1 MSNIDGKI
9 ISSKIKEEL
18 KTEIKTYMIKPC
30 LAVIQI
36 GNDEASNVY
45 ISAKQK
51 ACSEVGIYLKHI
63 KFDEDSR
70 EIEIINKIIELN
82 NDEYVHGILLQLPI
96 PEKFNEEKLINYI
109 SRNKDVDGLTDIN
122 VGKLINNKKCLVS
135 CTPQGIIK
143 LLEESGVTIPGKN
156 VVIVGRSKL
165 VGKPLISLFLNND
178 ATVTVCHSKTN
189 NLKEFTK
196 NADILVVAVGKKHLI
211 TEDMVKEDSVVI
223 DVGIN
228 RIDGKLYGDVDYEN
242 VKNKVSL
249 ITPVP
254 GGVGPMTVA
263 MLLCNVNTVYKNLNN
278 KEKKEFF

>member
-18 KTEIKTYMIKPC
+18 KAEIKTYMIKPC

-143 LLEESGVTIPGKN
+143 LLEESGVSIPGKN

-196 NADILVVAVGKKHLI
+196 NADILVVAVGKKYLI
-211 TEDMVKEDSVVI
+211 TEDMVKKDSVVI

-278 KEKKEFF
+278 K

>member
-9 ISSKIKEEL
+9 ISTNIKEEL
-18 KTEIKTYMIKPC
+18 KAEIKTYMIKPC

-143 LLEESGVTIPGKN
+143 LLEESDVSIPGKN

-211 TEDMVKEDSVVI
+211 TEDMVKKDSVVI

-278 KEKKEFF
+278 K

>member
-9 ISSKIKEEL
+9 ISTKIKEEL
-18 KTEIKTYMIKPC
+18 KAEIKTYMIKPC

-63 KFDEDSR
+63 KFDENSR

-143 LLEESGVTIPGKN
+143 LLEESGVSIPGKN

-211 TEDMVKEDSVVI
+211 TEDMVKKDSVVI

-278 KEKKEFF
+278 K

>member
-9 ISSKIKEEL
+9 ISTKIKEEL
-18 KTEIKTYMIKPC
+18 KAEIKTYMIKPC

-63 KFDEDSR
+63 KFDEESR

-143 LLEESGVTIPGKN
+143 LLEESGVSIPGKN

-178 ATVTVCHSKTN
+178 ATVTVCHSKTS

-211 TEDMVKEDSVVI
+211 TEDMVKKDSVVI

-278 KEKKEFF
+278 K

>member
-1 MSNIDGKI
+1 MSNIDGKL
-9 ISSKIKEEL
+9 ISSKIRE
-18 KTEIKTYMIKPC
+18 EIKTEVKNYMIKPC

-36 GNDEASNVY
+36 GNDEASNIY
-45 ISAKQK
+45 INAKEK
-51 ACSEVGIYLKHI
+51 ACNEVGIYLKHI
-63 KFDEDSR
+63 KFDETTR

-96 PEKFNEEKLINYI
+96 PQKFNEERLINYI
-109 SRNKDVDGLTDIN
+109 ARNKDVDGLTDIN

-135 CTPQGIIK
+135 CTPQGIMK
-143 LLEESGVTIPGKN
+143 LLQESNVEISGKN

-165 VGKPLISLFLNND
+165 VGKPLMSLFLNND
-178 ATVTVCHSKTN
+178 ATVTICHSKTQ

-196 NADILVVAVGKKHLI
+196 NADILVVAVGCKHLI
-211 TEDMVKEDSVVI
+211 TKDMVKDGSVVI

-228 RIDGKLYGDVDYEN
+228 RVDGKIYGDVDYEN
-242 VKNKVSL
+242 VKKKASL

-263 MLLCNVNTVYKNLNN
+263 MLLNNVNISYKNMTN
-278 KEKKEFF
+278 K

>member
-9 ISSKIKEEL
+9 ISTKIKEEL
-18 KTEIKTYMIKPC
+18 KAEIKTYMIKPC

-143 LLEESGVTIPGKN
+143 LLEESGVSIPGKN

-211 TEDMVKEDSVVI
+211 TEDMVKKDSVVI

-228 RIDGKLYGDVDYEN
+228 RIDGKLSGDVDYEN

-278 KEKKEFF
+278 K

>member
-9 ISSKIKEEL
+9 ISTKIKEEL
-18 KTEIKTYMIKPC
+18 KAEIKTYMIKPC

-143 LLEESGVTIPGKN
+143 LLEESGVSIPVKN

-211 TEDMVKEDSVVI
+211 TEDMVKKDSVVI

-278 KEKKEFF
+278 K

>member
-9 ISSKIKEEL
+9 ISTKIKEEL
-18 KTEIKTYMIKPC
+18 KAEIKTYMIKPC

-143 LLEESGVTIPGKN
+143 LLEESGVSIPGKN
-156 VVIVGRSKL
+156 VIIVGRSKL
-165 VGKPLISLFLNND
+165 VGKPLMSLFLNND
-178 ATVTVCHSKTN
+178 ATVTVCHSKTS

-211 TEDMVKEDSVVI
+211 TEDMVKKDSVVI

-278 KEKKEFF
+278 K

>member
-9 ISSKIKEEL
+9 INTKIKEEL
-18 KTEIKTYMIKPC
+18 KAEIKTYMIKPC

-143 LLEESGVTIPGKN
+143 LLEESGVSITGKN

-211 TEDMVKEDSVVI
+211 TEDMVKKDSVVI

-278 KEKKEFF
+278 K

>member
-63 KFDEDSR
+63 KFDAESR
-70 EIEIINKIIELN
+70 EIDIINKIIELN

-143 LLEESGVTIPGKN
+143 LLEESGVSISGTN

-263 MLLCNVNTVYKNLNN
+263 ILLCNVNTVYKNLNN
-278 KEKKEFF
+278 K

>member
-9 ISSKIKEEL
+9 ISTKIKEEL
-18 KTEIKTYMIKPC
+18 KAEIKTYMIKPC

-143 LLEESGVTIPGKN
+143 LLEESGVSIPRKN

-189 NLKEFTK
+189 NLKKFTK

-211 TEDMVKEDSVVI
+211 TEDMVKKDSVVI

-278 KEKKEFF
+278 K

>member
-9 ISSKIKEEL
+9 ISTKIKEEL
-18 KTEIKTYMIKPC
+18 KAEIKTYMIKPC

-63 KFDEDSR
+63 KFVEDSR

-143 LLEESGVTIPGKN
+143 LLEESGVSIPGKN

-211 TEDMVKEDSVVI
+211 TEDMVKKDSVVI

-278 KEKKEFF
+278 K